1 MTFVVQKIRNIII
14 NKRLIKIRFYLIT
27 FVFRI
32 FINKMLDINKIRTD
46 FPILSQ
52 KVNGKPLVYFD
63 NGATSQKPQVVIDAI
78 ATYYEEINANI
89 HRGVHTLSQLATDAY
104 EESRI
109 KIQNHINAK
118 FAHEVLFTS
127 GTTFGINL
135 VANGFASLLKPNDE
149 VMVSALEHHSNI
161 VPWQMLCEK
170 TGAKLVVIPMDENG
184 ELILSEYERLLS
196 DKIKIVAVNHI
207 SNALGTVNPIKYM
220 ITKAHEVGAAVLIDG
235 AQAVP
240 HLKPDVQE
248 LDCDFYVFS
257 GHKMCGPT
265 GVGILYGKEAW
276 LNKLPPYLGGGEMI
290 KEVTFEKTTYADLPH
305 KFEAGTPNIA
315 SGIVLGTAV
324 DYMNSVGFENIQQ
337 QEKELLIYATEKL
350 LEIEGLK
357 IFGTAATKTSVI
369 SFNIDGIHPYDIGTI
384 IDKLGIAVRTGHHC
398 AQPIMNYFN
407 IPGTIRASF
416 AFYNTK
422 EEIDI
427 FVEAVKKAKTM
438 LS

>member
-1 MTFVVQKIRNIII
+1 MSFNIDAIRA
-14 NKRLIKIRFYLIT
+14 
-27 FVFRI
+27 
-32 FINKMLDINKIRTD
+32 D

-52 KVNGKPLVYFD
+52 QVNGKPLVYFD

-78 ATYYEEINANI
+78 SKYYQDINANI

-104 EESRI
+104 EASRG
-109 KIQNHINAK
+109 KIQNHINAQ

-127 GTTFGINL
+127 GTTHGINL
-135 VANGFASLLKPNDE
+135 VANGFASLLKSGDE
-149 VMVSALEHHSNI
+149 VLVSALEHHSNI

-170 TGAKLVVIPMDENG
+170 TGAILRVIPMGENG
-184 ELILSEYERLLS
+184 ELILSEFDNLLS
-196 DKIKIVAVNHI
+196 NKTKIVTVNHI

-220 ITKAHEVGAAVLIDG
+220 IEKSHEFGAAILIDG

-257 GHKMCGPT
+257 GHKICGPT
-265 GVGILYGKEAW
+265 GTGILYGKEDW
-276 LNKLPPYLGGGEMI
+276 LNKLPPYQGGGEMI
-290 KEVTFEKTTYADLPH
+290 KEVTFEKTTYAELPH

-315 SGIVLGTAV
+315 GGIVLGTAV
-324 DYMNSVGFENIQQ
+324 DYMNEIGFENIQI
-337 QEKELLIYATEKL
+337 QEKELLEYGTKRL

-357 IFGTAATKTSVI
+357 IYGTSKDKTSVI
-369 SFNIDGIHPYDIGTI
+369 SFNIEGIHPYDIGTI

-398 AQPIMNYFN
+398 AQPIMNFFN

-427 FVEAVKKAKTM
+427 FVEALKRAKLM